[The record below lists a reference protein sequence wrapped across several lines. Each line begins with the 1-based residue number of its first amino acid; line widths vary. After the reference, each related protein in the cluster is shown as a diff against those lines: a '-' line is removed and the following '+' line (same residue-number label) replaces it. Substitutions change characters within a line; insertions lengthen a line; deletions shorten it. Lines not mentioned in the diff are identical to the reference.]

1 MWIATTFG
9 FLSATKRP
17 EKSITDYGSPELDL
31 QVRAR
36 DRKALVEL
44 RRFMSNETSRII
56 STDNSDYP
64 FRVYCESEKFALAMA
79 RMVFE
84 IDYTNFKDAVDSESL
99 HDVYLRVWAVIAN
112 HYGGLTW
119 QRKLKRKR

>member
-17 EKSITDYGSPELDL
+17 AKSLTDYGNPEMDL

-36 DRKALVEL
+36 DRKALSAL
-44 RRFMSNETSRII
+44 RRFMSNETTRII
-56 STDNSDYP
+56 STEDSDYR

-84 IDYTNFKDAVDSESL
+84 IDYTNFKDAVDNEGL
-99 HDVYLRVWAVIAN
+99 HTMYMNIWLVVAR
-112 HYGGLTW
+112 HYGKFTG
-119 QRKLKRKR
+119 RNRHR